1 MSSKTVPENSSCKS
15 STSIDSNLESNK
27 SLSSSINSK
36 VPPIENNDTRIA
48 MKSEKEQVSIFQLA
62 NDIEKALTEL
72 QTELSRNEK
81 DFLDTISKI
90 EKQLSEQITK

>member
-27 SLSSSINSK
+27 SPSSSINSK

>member
-1 MSSKTVPENSSCKS
+1 MASKTIPDNSSCKS
-15 STSIDSNLESNK
+15 STSTDSNLESNK
-27 SLSSSINSK
+27 SPSSSINSK
-36 VPPIENNDTRIA
+36 VPSIENNDTCIA
-48 MKSEKEQVSIFQLA
+48 TKSEKEQVSIFQLA

-81 DFLDTISKI
+81 DFLATINKI